1 LYDLNASITDF
12 NNNVRILLVNNQA
25 GGEFHFNI
33 GKQISDETKKKI
45 SMANKCIVHTEEWNK
60 KIGTALVGKVKSTE
74 SNEKNRIA
82 HLGKKYS
89 DETNAKKGSKAGKNP
104 SAVKCS
110 IKGIN
115 FDTLDESVEYAI
127 KKFGLTQ
134 KQAFMKFSDPYELD
148 FIKHK
153 DIIAANSQKVSIDG
167 IVFDS
172 KTKAYFKQLGTEIVA
187 TGKEALT
194 GNPNAKK
201 SSYIK
206 WLNSAS
212 DMDDIKEIKSTVKYE
227 IGRARSLAF
236 AFKGSIDKKK
246 SI

>member
-1 LYDLNASITDF
+1 MI
-12 NNNVRILLVNNQA
+12 
-25 GGEFHFNI
+25 
-33 GKQISDETKKKI
+33 
-45 SMANKCIVHTEEWNK
+45 
-60 KIGTALVGKVKSTE
+60 GKVKSTE

-89 DETNAKKGSKAGKNP
+89 IETNTKKGSKAGKNP

-115 FDTLDESVEYAI
+115 FDTLDEAVEYAI

-134 KQAFMKFSDPYELD
+134 KQAFMKFSDPYELE

-172 KTKAYFKQLGTEIVA
+172 KTKAYFYAKNKYGI
-187 TGKEALT
+187 
-194 GNPNAKK
+194 GNSKMMNR
-201 SSYIK
+201 I
-206 WLNSAS
+206 NS
-212 DMDDIKEIKSTVKYE
+212 DEYKDWFIIKE
-227 IGRARSLAF
+227 
-236 AFKGSIDKKK
+236 
-246 SI
+246 